1 MMKIYNKLVRDKILK
16 IIKKSGSP
24 FKYHIATD
32 DTEYLTKL
40 FEKLQEEIAEFKEKP
55 STEEFA
61 DILEV
66 MESIAKFHNYH
77 LDHIKEVKAKKNLE
91 RGSFDNRII
100 LEES

>member
-1 MMKIYNKLVRDKILK
+1 MIEYNKLVRDNIPN
-16 IIKKSGSP
+16 IIKQNDTKC
-24 FKYHIATD
+24 KYHIAKD

-66 MESIAKFHNYH
+66 MEAIAKFYNYH
-77 LDHIKEVKAKKNLE
+77 LDHIKEVKANKKLE
-91 RGSFDNRII
+91 RGSFDDRII

>member
-1 MMKIYNKLVRDKILK
+1 MIAYNKLVRDNIPN
-16 IIKKSGSP
+16 IIKQNDIKC
-24 FKYHIATD
+24 KYHIAKD

-40 FEKLQEEIAEFKEKP
+40 YEKLQEEIAEFKEKP
-55 STEEFA
+55 SIEEFV

-66 MESIAKFHNYH
+66 MEAIAKFHNYH
-77 LDHIKEVKAKKNLE
+77 LNHIKEVKAKKKLE